1 MKKQHWIAFDYT
13 ANVSEVV
20 DNVIEEVNDILKP
33 KGLKIA
39 DCVLE
44 ECTEHDPD
52 EDGDCRKCHWVGDG
66 TLIELELEEVDNDE

>member
-1 MKKQHWIAFDYT
+1 MKKQYWIAFDYT

-44 ECTEHDPD
+44 ECTEHDLD
-52 EDGDCRKCHWVGDG
+52 EDGDCKKCHWVDDG
-66 TLIELELEEVDNDE
+66 TLIELELEEVS